1 MGIAY
6 TNLDEI
12 TRKHMLAEIS
22 LGKHYE
28 SPRLTPPGL
37 AAWPTLIQ
45 QAAQQYNDDWLAQQL
60 LQGGYFRAEESYTRN
75 GKSFTRSINA
85 QSSAVQLAEGE
96 FNRYYV
102 RGLCVRAGQE
112 GKSSLTV
119 YRGKAVSQPRPE
131 SEALIGKSLQV
142 GPLLEALRS
151 NDFVTI
157 EATQGV
163 PGGPNSG
170 LTCKL

>member
-6 TNLDEI
+6 QNLDEI
-12 TRKHMLAEIS
+12 TRNLMAAEIS
-22 LGKHYE
+22 MGNHYE
-28 SPRLTPPGL
+28 SPRLTPAGL
-37 AAWPTLIQ
+37 IAWPQLLQT
-45 QAAQQYNDDWLAQQL
+45 AAQQHSDDWLAQEL
-60 LQGGYFRAEESYTRN
+60 LRLNYFRAEESYVRN
-75 GKSFTRSINA
+75 GATHKRKINA
-85 QSSAVQLAEGE
+85 QSAATQLAEGE
-96 FNRYYV
+96 FNRYYA
-102 RGLCVRAGQE
+102 RALCVRAEQE
-112 GKSSLTV
+112 GKSVVTV

-131 SEALIGKSLQV
+131 SEALIGKGLQV
-142 GPLLEALRS
+142 GPLLNALRA